1 MNTPSNTMP
10 TLFGQSNSVSTG
22 IPLEA
27 KSIRNSWS
35 EKTQEERRRRALY
48 IQAKLS
54 ELLIA
59 TD

>member
-10 TLFGQSNSVSTG
+10 TLFGQSNSVCTG
-22 IPLEA
+22 IPLDA
-27 KSIRNSWS
+27 ASIRDSWS
-35 EKTQEERRRRALY
+35 EKTQEERRRRALL

-54 ELLIA
+54 ELLFA